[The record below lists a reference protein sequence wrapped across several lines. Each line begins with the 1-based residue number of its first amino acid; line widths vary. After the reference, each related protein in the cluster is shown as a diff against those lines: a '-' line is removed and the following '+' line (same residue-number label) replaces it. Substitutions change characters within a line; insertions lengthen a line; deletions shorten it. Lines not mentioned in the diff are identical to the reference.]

1 MDKQF
6 TNKMKQLFSK
16 VNMENNKAKII
27 KYASYFIV
35 IIMIFGIGSYI
46 YTKMQ
51 LNTANCN
58 NLKEIYS
65 GFPTISSFNPNDSAY
80 KYLLRDYYVKSAY
93 NCCSGGQFKNDY
105 VNTCALKTCIQQGA
119 RVLDFEIYS
128 INDNPVIAT
137 SSINNYHVKE
147 TYNSINLDDAL
158 QIINNNAFSG
168 GSCPN
173 PNDPLVLHFR
183 IQSNNEKM
191 MNKMAD
197 DIYNNIESK
206 LLDKIYSNEYYGHN
220 LGAVP
225 LKEFL
230 GKIII
235 SVNKSNNSFE
245 NTKLKEYVNM
255 ASSSIFLRNSR
266 FYDIQYTPD
275 SNELIEYNKKQMTF
289 CIPDLSPYDTNF
301 SAATAMKYGCQWI
314 GMNFQNFDT
323 NMEYYDLFFDK
334 TGSAFVLK
342 PEMLRYVPV
351 TIPNPKPQD
360 PNNSYTTRTISTDY
374 YSFSV

>member
-301 SAATAMKYGCQWI
+301 SPATAMKYGCQWI
-314 GMNFQNFDT
+314 GMNFQNFDA

>member
-314 GMNFQNFDT
+314 GMNFQNFDA